1 MLESES
7 EGNWEMH
14 AVKKVKWEMENK
26 RTLLPF
32 GADAFFSWE
41 GQAGVGAGCLG

>member
-1 MLESES
+1 MLESKS